1 LFIVSSGHEMPSFP
15 SSCPNS
21 SLWSHC

>member
-1 LFIVSSGHEMPSFP
+1 LFIVSSGDEMTSFP

-21 SLWSHC
+21 SLWSQC